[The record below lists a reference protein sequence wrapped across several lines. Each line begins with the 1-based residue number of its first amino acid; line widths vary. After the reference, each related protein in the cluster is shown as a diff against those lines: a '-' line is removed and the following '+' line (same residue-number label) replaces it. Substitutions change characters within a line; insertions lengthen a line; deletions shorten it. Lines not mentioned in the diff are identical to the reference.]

1 MRHVKHHIARGYT
14 LIELLIALTIGAFL
28 VGGILQL
35 YVGSKKSYSTQ
46 QALIELQEV
55 GRFSLN
61 MMVGDIRLAGFM
73 GCGSAANV
81 VNTLNGSAANWE
93 YDAATSILGY
103 EGGASVFP
111 ADFSGNVIPGTDAIT
126 ITRAVPDDRYVVQSH
141 SPATATITLDAA
153 HDFQLGEV
161 LVVTDCLNTAILQQ
175 TNANAGNTATTIV
188 NGSGAGAP
196 GNCTQGLG
204 KPLDCSSATGTPY
217 QYDPDSFVL
226 RLLSRAYYIGTGA
239 SGRSALFR
247 MTLGQNGSLGAPEE
261 IADGVVDMQLVYGVD
276 TDLDGSI
283 DAYQRADAISA
294 ANWGNVLSVQ
304 INMLMQSTDDRVAD
318 NPQSYILFDGT
329 PGSLAPVM
337 PADRRLRR
345 VYSSTT
351 TIRNRTL

>member
-1 MRHVKHHIARGYT
+1 MRHARPQTERGYT

-46 QALIELQEV
+46 QALMELQEV

-61 MMVGDIRLAGFM
+61 MMVSDIRLAGFM
-73 GCGSAANV
+73 GCGNAAAV
-81 VNTLNGSAANWE
+81 VNTLNGSATNWE

-103 EGGASVFP
+103 EGGASTFP
-111 ADFSGNVIPGTDAIT
+111 ADFSANVVAGTDAFT
-126 ITRAVPDDRYVVQSH
+126 ITRAVPDDRYVVLNH
-141 SPATATITLDAA
+141 SPATATITLNAA
-153 HDFQLGEV
+153 HDLQQGEV
-161 LVVTDCLNTAILQQ
+161 LVVTDCLNTAIMQQ
-175 TNANAGNTATTIV
+175 TNANAGNSATTII
-188 NGSGAGAP
+188 NASGAGSP

-204 KPLDCSSATGTPY
+204 EPLDCTSTSGTPY

-247 MTLGQNGSLGAPEE
+247 MTLGANGTLGTPVE

-276 TDLDGSI
+276 TNADGSI
-283 DAYQRADAISA
+283 DAYQRADAISTV
-294 ANWGNVLSVQ
+294 NWANVLSVQ
-304 INMLMQSTDDRVAD
+304 INLLMQSTDDRVAD

-329 PGSLAPVM
+329 AGSLTPVT

-351 TIRNRTL
+351 TIRNRVL

>member
-1 MRHVKHHIARGYT
+1 MRYVPRQSARGFT

-28 VGGILQL
+28 VGGLLQL
-35 YVGSKKSYSTQ
+35 YIGSKKSYTTQ
-46 QALIELQEV
+46 QALLELQEV

-81 VNTLNGSAANWE
+81 VNTLNGGATNWE

-103 EGGASVFP
+103 EGGASAFP
-111 ADFSGNVIPGTDAIT
+111 AAFAGNVIAGTDAIT
-126 ITRAVPDDRYVVQSH
+126 ITRAIPDDRYVVQSH
-141 SPATATITLDAA
+141 TPAAATITLNAP
-153 HDFQLGEV
+153 HDLQQGEV
-161 LVVTDCLNTAILQQ
+161 LVVTDCLNTAIMQQ

-188 NGSGAGAP
+188 NAVGAGAP

-204 KPLDCSSATGTPY
+204 RPLDCTTTAGTPY
-217 QYDPDSFVL
+217 QYDQDSFVL

-247 MTLGQNGSLGAPEE
+247 MTLGANGVLGAPVE

-276 TDLDGSI
+276 TTNDGSI
-283 DAYQRADAISA
+283 DAYQRADAIA
-294 ANWGNVLSVQ
+294 PADWANVLSVQ
-304 INMLMQSTDDRVAD
+304 INLLMQSTDDRVAD
-318 NPQSYILFDGT
+318 NPQSYVLFDGT
-329 PGSLAPVM
+329 PGSLTPVT

-351 TIRNRTL
+351 TIRNRVL